1 MKELRIFLTLLLF
14 SALTVQGV
22 QAQDRKKEDKQEASK
37 EVFKTTKEKT
47 PVRVKESLRD
57 YSNYKIANEVTYV
70 RKNDVNVYKF
80 RVEKGNWSHYLL
92 ISEKGKIMGIETGEH

>member
-1 MKELRIFLTLLLF
+1 MKKLRILIALLAF
-14 SALTVQGV
+14 GAITAQGV
-22 QAQDRKKEDKQEASK
+22 QAQEKDKEQKKE
-37 EVFKTTKEKT
+37 VYKTTKEKA
-47 PVRVKESLRD
+47 PVKVKESLRD
-57 YSNYKIANEVTYV
+57 YSNYNIANEVTYV

>member
-1 MKELRIFLTLLLF
+1 MKKLRILIALLAF
-14 SALTVQGV
+14 GALTAQGV
-22 QAQDRKKEDKQEASK
+22 QAQEKDKEQKK

-47 PVRVKESLRD
+47 PVKVKESLKD

-70 RKNDVNVYKF
+70 RKNDMNVYRF

-92 ISEKGKIMGIETGEH
+92 VSEKGKIMGIETGEH

>member
-1 MKELRIFLTLLLF
+1 MKKLRILIALLAF
-14 SALTVQGV
+14 GALTAQGV
-22 QAQDRKKEDKQEASK
+22 QAQEKDKEQKK

-47 PVRVKESLRD
+47 PVKVKESLKD

-70 RKNDVNVYKF
+70 RKNDMNVYRF

-92 ISEKGKIMGIETGEH
+92 ISDKGKIMGIESGEH

>member
-1 MKELRIFLTLLLF
+1 MF

>member
-1 MKELRIFLTLLLF
+1 MKKFRILFALLAF
-14 SALTVQGV
+14 GALTAQGV
-22 QAQDRKKEDKQEASK
+22 QAQEKDKEQKKE
-37 EVFKTTKEKT
+37 VYKTTKEAT
-47 PVRVKESLRD
+47 PVKVKESLRD